1 MYYIALRIRAVV
13 GDVCNIYIYESYY
26 KNKIALECKIYLV
39 VYLDQNFHIMSPIHF
54 LINREL

>member
-39 VYLDQNFHIMSPIHF
+39 VYLDQNLCVVFI
-54 LINREL
+54 